1 MVGREIINNNI
12 APDEF
17 LTKNTSEGLRV
28 TFLST
33 IEISEF
39 LLKECDYY
47 FVLTAKINQDSLEVC
62 LI

>member
-1 MVGREIINNNI
+1 MINKNI
-12 APDEF
+12 TPDEF

-28 TFLST
+28 TLRST
-33 IEISEF
+33 IEVSEF
-39 LLKECDYY
+39 LLKECGYS